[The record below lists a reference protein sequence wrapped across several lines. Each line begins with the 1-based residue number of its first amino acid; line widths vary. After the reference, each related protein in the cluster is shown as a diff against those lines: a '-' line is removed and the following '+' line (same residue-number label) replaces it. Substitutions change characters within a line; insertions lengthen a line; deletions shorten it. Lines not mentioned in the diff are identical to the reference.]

1 MSIFMSENLRKCMQN
16 YIYICVCMCTLNLH
30 TQFSHIY
37 MRKQQERHE
46 LKIHIPN
53 KAVTLE
59 MMETGDLFKS
69 EVQGQESLVWCG

>member
-1 MSIFMSENLRKCMQN
+1 MR
-16 YIYICVCMCTLNLH
+16 VCALNLH

-37 MRKQQERHE
+37 ITYMRKQQERHE
-46 LKIHIPN
+46 LRIHIPN

-69 EVQGQESLVWCG
+69 EFRARKALFGVNKV